1 LRQKLRQAIKITE
14 LWQSKLIIGIYN
26 TNYEGK
32 SLLSINMWNEISK
45 DSKTSAKFH
54 SDILSAML
62 ILKCEFILHFI
73 TRLEF
78 WEQVHKTA
86 TLWNSLYTIEAQLYP
101 QECMLINS
109 FDFLINAEK
118 KMYF

>member
-1 LRQKLRQAIKITE
+1 MRQKLRQAIKITE

-26 TNYEGK
+26 TNHEGK
-32 SLLSINMWNEISK
+32 ALLSINKWNKISK
-45 DSKTSAKFH
+45 DSKDRSMKLH

-62 ILKCEFILHFI
+62 ILKCESILHFI

-86 TLWNSLYTIEAQLYP
+86 TL
-101 QECMLINS
+101 
-109 FDFLINAEK
+109 
-118 KMYF
+118 

>member
-1 LRQKLRQAIKITE
+1 MRQKLRQAIKITE

-32 SLLSINMWNEISK
+32 ALLSINKWNEISK
-45 DSKTSAKFH
+45 DWSIKLH

-62 ILKCEFILHFI
+62 ILKCESILHFI

-78 WEQVHKTA
+78 WEQVDKTA
-86 TLWNSLYTIEAQLYP
+86 TL
-101 QECMLINS
+101 
-109 FDFLINAEK
+109 
-118 KMYF
+118 